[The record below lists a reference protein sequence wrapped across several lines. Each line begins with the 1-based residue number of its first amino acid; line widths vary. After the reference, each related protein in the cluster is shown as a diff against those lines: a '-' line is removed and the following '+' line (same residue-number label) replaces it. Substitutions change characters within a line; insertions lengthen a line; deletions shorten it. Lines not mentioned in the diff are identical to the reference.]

1 MNNTMDAKVDL
12 SVPTYADQYYGEF
25 QALCPND
32 REVLY
37 NHFLATAKL
46 RLGNKPHWWP
56 TAVDWDFIN
65 DGALATVKSRLK
77 EEPEWWPTTDEW
89 GFKGAPGMQESGQSY
104 VMHSF

>member
-1 MNNTMDAKVDL
+1 MDAKVDF

-46 RLGNKPHWWP
+46 RLENKPHWWP
-56 TAVDWDFIN
+56 SAVDWNFIN
-65 DGALATVKSRLK
+65 DEVLAAVKSRLE
-77 EEPEWWPTTDEW
+77 EEPRWWPTSVER
-89 GFKGAPGMQESGQSY
+89 GFKDASGMQESGQSY
-104 VMHSF
+104 VVHSF